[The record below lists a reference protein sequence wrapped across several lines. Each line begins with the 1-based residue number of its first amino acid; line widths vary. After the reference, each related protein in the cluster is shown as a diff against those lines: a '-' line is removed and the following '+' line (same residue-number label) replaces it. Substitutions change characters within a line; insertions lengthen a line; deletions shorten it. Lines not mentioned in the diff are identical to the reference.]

1 MALNNI
7 EMIAQKMQGDA
18 GDKIVITVWA
28 DVSTWEQV
36 TIEDDTALGALL
48 MDVVVDALETP

>member
-7 EMIAQKMQGDA
+7 EMVAQKMQGDD
-18 GDKIVITVWA
+18 GLKVIVTVWA
-28 DVSTWEQV
+28 NASDWEAV
-36 TIEDDTALGALL
+36 AIEDDAALGALL